1 MSTNEQTIEVGGHKV
16 RVTNLDKVMFPAT
29 GTTKGEVI
37 DYYRRI
43 APVLLPA
50 LRDRPVTRKRWVD
63 GVGTAE
69 YPNEPFFTKQLERG
83 APEWIPRMLQ
93 EHATGRK
100 EYPLVN
106 EEATLVWLAQ
116 MASIELHVPQ
126 WRTTAE
132 GEPGHPDRL
141 VLDLDP
147 GPGAGL
153 EQCAQVARLA
163 RPFLTEMGLD
173 PIPVTSG
180 STGIHVYARLA
191 HESDGSAMA
200 KEIAESISHDNPDL
214 ATAVMAKSEREGRVF
229 IDWSQN
235 HPSKTTVSPYS
246 MRGRTHPWVAAPRT
260 WDELEDGDLR
270 QLDFTHVLER
280 VQQMPAASL

>member
-1 MSTNEQTIEVGGHKV
+1 
-16 RVTNLDKVMFPAT
+16 
-29 GTTKGEVI
+29 
-37 DYYRRI
+37 
-43 APVLLPA
+43 
-50 LRDRPVTRKRWVD
+50 
-63 GVGTAE
+63 
-69 YPNEPFFTKQLERG
+69 
-83 APEWIPRMLQ
+83 
-93 EHATGRK
+93 
-100 EYPLVN
+100 
-106 EEATLVWLAQ
+106 
-116 MASIELHVPQ
+116 
-126 WRTTAE
+126 
-132 GEPGHPDRL
+132 DRL